1 MGLEESK
8 IIVVVIVAVIIL
20 AGLAGFLFYMEH
32 RLRRSEKRLR
42 ELQKERT
49 P

>member
-1 MGLEESK
+1 MEESK
-8 IIVVVIVAVIIL
+8 MMVVVIVAVIIL

-42 ELQKERT
+42 ELQKGGT